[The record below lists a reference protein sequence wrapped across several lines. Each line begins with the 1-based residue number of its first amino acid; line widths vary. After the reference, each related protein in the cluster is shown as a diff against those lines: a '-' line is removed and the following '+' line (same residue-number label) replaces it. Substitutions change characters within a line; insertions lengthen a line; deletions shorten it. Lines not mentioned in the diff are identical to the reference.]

1 MKTAAKKTKATQAE
15 VKCPTMQDV
24 ADACGYSRAT
34 VSLALRGARLIPDS
48 TRRKVEEVAN
58 RLGYRTNPM
67 VASLMSLH
75 RRRRSVAGLR
85 TTIAYLNPIP
95 PGHTGRS
102 YGPYRRMFEGARER
116 AQEVDCQLE
125 EFHLVAPGM
134 TPNRMRNIL
143 RARGI
148 HGIIVGPLPGATV
161 TLDFDFSDFVA
172 VGLGMSLVSPLIERV
187 ANDHFQSAAL
197 AVRKCV
203 ELGYRRIG
211 FAIGRDTSGRLEHRW
226 LGGFRSEMDQH
237 PELAVI
243 PPLLPD
249 FSEEVPAA
257 LPAWLKKHRP
267 DVVVLGNVEAAAQAA
282 LPADV
287 GMVLVGVD
295 SEQGPQTGIFQNF
308 TLLGRSVA
316 ERVFTLLHNNS
327 FGALQQPVVHL
338 VGGVWVPGTTAP
350 GPGKKRLA

>member
-1 MKTAAKKTKATQAE
+1 MKKAAKKAKATNSE

-34 VSLALRGARLIPDS
+34 VSLALRGDRLIPES
-48 TRRKVEEVAN
+48 TRLKVEEVAN

-75 RRRRSVAGLR
+75 RRRRPVAGLR
-85 TTIAYLNPIP
+85 TTIAYLNTFP
-95 PGHTGRS
+95 PGHSGRN
-102 YGPYRRMFEGARER
+102 YVPYRRMFEGARER
-116 AQEVDCQLE
+116 AREVDCQLE
-125 EFHLVAPGM
+125 EFELAAPGM
-134 TPNRMRNIL
+134 TPGRMRNIL

-148 HGIIVGPLPGATV
+148 HGVIVGPLPGAAV
-161 TLDFDFSDFVA
+161 TLDFDFTDFVA

-211 FAIGRDTSGRLEHRW
+211 FAIGRDTSSRLEHRW

-237 PELAVI
+237 PELATL
-243 PPLLPD
+243 PPLLPE
-249 FSEEVPAA
+249 FAAQVPAA
-257 LPAWLKKHRP
+257 LPAWVKKNRP
-267 DVVVLGNVEAAAQAA
+267 DVVILGNVEPAAQAA
-282 LPADV
+282 MPKNV
-287 GMVLVGVD
+287 GLVLVGVD
-295 SEQGPQTGIFQNF
+295 SEQSTQAGIFQNF

-327 FGALQQPVVHL
+327 FGALKQPVVHL
-338 VGGVWVPGTTAP
+338 VGGVWVPGKTAP
-350 GPGKKRLA
+350 GPGKKRRA